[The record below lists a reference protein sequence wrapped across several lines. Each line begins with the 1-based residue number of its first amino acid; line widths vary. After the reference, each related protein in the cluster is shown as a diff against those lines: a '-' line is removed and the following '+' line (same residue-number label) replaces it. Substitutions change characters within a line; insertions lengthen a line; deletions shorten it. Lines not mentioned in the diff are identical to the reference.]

1 MYKTINFCII
11 YFNIYTYI
19 YIYIYVY
26 IICVYIY
33 IYMYIHKMWRATHLN
48 LVTAQ
53 LDSISFAE
61 ILGWLCDARHVR
73 RFELIPI

>member
-1 MYKTINFCII
+1 MRI
-11 YFNIYTYI
+11 
-19 YIYIYVY
+19 
-26 IICVYIY
+26 YIY